1 MREYYLDTF
10 QKQYNDTK
18 TTCFGVSALLFP
30 DDRIMVSTLTLAYI
44 FPFSTHFLPN

>member
-30 DDRIMVSTLTLAYI
+30 DDGIMVSTLPHAYVS
-44 FPFSTHFLPN
+44 PLRKHYLPN